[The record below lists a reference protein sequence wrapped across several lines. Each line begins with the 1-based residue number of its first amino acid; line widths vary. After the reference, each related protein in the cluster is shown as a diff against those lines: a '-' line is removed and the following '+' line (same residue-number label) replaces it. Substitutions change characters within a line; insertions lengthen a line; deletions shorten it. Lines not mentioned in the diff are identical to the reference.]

1 MQTGSARIPPQSGRN
16 LYPPRVTEQGG
27 AMKKLVLMAMLA
39 LPLAAG
45 LATAMVGSITTAYAD
60 PPDPKP

>member
-1 MQTGSARIPPQSGRN
+1 
-16 LYPPRVTEQGG
+16 
-27 AMKKLVLMAMLA
+27 MKKLVLMAMLA

-45 LATAMVGSITTAYAD
+45 LATAMLVSITMAYAD